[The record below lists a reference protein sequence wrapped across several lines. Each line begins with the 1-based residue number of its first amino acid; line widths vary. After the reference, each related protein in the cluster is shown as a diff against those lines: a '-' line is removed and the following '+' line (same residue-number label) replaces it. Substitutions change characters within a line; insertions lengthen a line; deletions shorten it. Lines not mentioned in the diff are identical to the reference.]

1 MSLKQVSLMHIMLTA
16 PVLYIY
22 GNDMDE
28 IKDNHFGMFKLLV
41 LIIPFI
47 VRFPNIKDMGRYD
60 WINAA
65 HWFLFL
71 PAGLYLISKKR
82 HNKGIY
88 DLVKYA
94 AIATAAIH
102 IYIYFKKYSNIN

>member
-1 MSLKQVSLMHIMLTA
+1 MSMKQVSMMHIILA
-16 PVLYIY
+16 SPILYIY

-28 IKDNHFGMFKLLV
+28 IKDTYLGMFKLLV
-41 LIIPFI
+41 FMIPFI
-47 VRFPNIKDMGRYD
+47 VRFPNIKDMSRSD

-82 HNKGIY
+82 HDKGIY

-94 AIATAAIH
+94 GIAVLAIH
-102 IYIYFKKYSNIN
+102 IYIYITKYAKS